1 MSLFG
6 RKKNKR
12 TEEINLNI
20 NLNNDV
26 LFEQETIK
34 VEKENKDTKKEN
46 IKTDEQITTETIN
59 IFNQILNKNK
69 NIIKEYYICK
79 ILSRVG
85 LKDLDFN
92 LQVITMDKHVNK
104 LKKDC
109 FDLSRILDNVKIGL
123 KLEKEKLLQL
133 YNQVNDLKAFQS
145 GLYNQLIEINNSS
158 YGHLKISTVSVT
170 INKNNEE
177 LEVLYNNIAQE
188 LKGFKSFEE
197 AAEFIYYNS
206 GDFIMN
212 MVNSY
217 INYIKESNNVD
228 YISMY
233 DKNYFLNSDVIISLE
248 IKEWIEL
255 YNKLKFVLKLM
266 SKYDNNI
273 YIECHQ
279 LFNIFEAKYAILM
292 MRTERRRR

>member
-1 MSLFG
+1 MFSFF
-6 RKKNKR
+6 K
-12 TEEINLNI
+12 
-20 NLNNDV
+20 
-26 LFEQETIK
+26 
-34 VEKENKDTKKEN
+34 
-46 IKTDEQITTETIN
+46 
-59 IFNQILNKNK
+59 
-69 NIIKEYYICK
+69 
-79 ILSRVG
+79 
-85 LKDLDFN
+85 
-92 LQVITMDKHVNK
+92 
-104 LKKDC
+104 
-109 FDLSRILDNVKIGL
+109 
-123 KLEKEKLLQL
+123 
-133 YNQVNDLKAFQS
+133 
-145 GLYNQLIEINNSS
+145 INNSS

-217 INYIKESNNVD
+217 INYIKESNNID

-255 YNKLKFVLKLM
+255 YNKLKFVIKQLA
-266 SKYDNNI
+266 KYKTVSYPSCYD
-273 YIECHQ
+273 
-279 LFNIFEAKYAILM
+279 LFNSFEAKYAILM
-292 MRTERRRR
+292 MRTERKKK